1 MKIITWNVR
10 GSGSCRKRRSIKEV
24 ICREDPDIV
33 VLQEVKKES
42 VDRRFVAS
50 VWKSR
55 FKEWL
60 LLPLIGRSGGILMM
74 WDTRRVKITKNL
86 IRDFSISICIR
97 MDNLEEWWF
106 SGIYGPLSI
115 SSRGSSGTN

>member
-24 ICREDPDIV
+24 ICREDLDIV
-33 VLQEVKKES
+33 VLQEVKEES

-60 LLPLIGRSGGILMM
+60 LLPLIGRSGCILIM
-74 WDTRRVKITKNL
+74 WDTRRVKITENL
-86 IRDFSISICIR
+86 IGDFSISIRIR
-97 MDNLEEWWF
+97 MDNLEECWF
-106 SGIYGPLSI
+106 SGIYGPRPLLLGAI
-115 SSRGSSGTN
+115 SGMK